1 MTQKTN
7 NHLRRLVLS
16 AVLLALGLV
25 LPFLTGQIPEIGSM
39 LSPLHIPVLI
49 CGFVCGWHYG
59 LAVGAI
65 LPIMRSLIFTMPPMM
80 AAIPMAFEM
89 AVYGLLTGLMY
100 RFLPKKMPYL
110 YVSLVTAMLA
120 GRVVWGLARYVIAGL
135 NNTTFTFSAF
145 LAGAFTEAIPGII
158 CHLILVPMVV
168 IALRKAKLMPNV

>member
-1 MTQKTN
+1 MKMHNQIK
-7 NHLRRLVLS
+7 RLVLS

-59 LAVGAI
+59 MAVGII

-89 AVYGLLTGLMY
+89 AIYGLLTGLMY

-110 YVSLVTAMLA
+110 YVSLVVSMLA
-120 GRVVWGLARYVIAGL
+120 GRVVWGAARYVIAGL
-135 NNTTFTFSAF
+135 NNTSFTFSAF
-145 LAGAFTEAIPGII
+145 LAGAIFNAVPGII
-158 CHLILVPMVV
+158 LQIVLIPILVMILDNPK
-168 IALRKAKLMPNV
+168 LRG

>member
-1 MTQKTN
+1 MKMHNQIK
-7 NHLRRLVLS
+7 RLVLS

-59 LAVGAI
+59 MEVGII

-89 AVYGLLTGLMY
+89 AIYGLLTGLMY

-110 YVSLVTAMLA
+110 YVSLVVSMLA
-120 GRVVWGLARYVIAGL
+120 GRVVWGAARYVIAGL
-135 NNTTFTFSAF
+135 NNTSFTFSAF

-158 CHLILVPMVV
+158 CHLILVPLVV
-168 IALRKAKLMPNV
+168 VALRKANLMPNE